1 MHKVYISEF
10 IKQVQSKGNHK
21 VQCSKF
27 KVQSKSNMREL
38 IKEIWSTSKRNKL
51 RTSLTGFAVAWGIFM
66 LIFLLGAGNGL
77 INAQLQQSTRFL
89 ANSMRVFPGETS
101 KAYKGLKEGRSITLN
116 DRDILI
122 SNQTYGQ
129 YVDDVGGRLEQYN
142 VNINYGDNYVA
153 SQSLV
158 GVAPTH
164 PKIDKT
170 ELIAGRFI
178 NEIDM
183 KDQRKNVVLSRS
195 QAKELSKDYRSLVGK
210 NVKISNL
217 NFQVVGIY
225 KDDESRNN
233 TDAFIAYSTIKTIY
247 AKGDDAGSLEF
258 TIKNLKTQEDNEQFE
273 KNYRASINNNH
284 QAAPDDDR
292 TIWLWNRYMDNIQMN
307 QGIAIM
313 QTALWIVGLFTLL
326 SGIVGVSNI
335 MLITVK
341 ERTREFGVRKAI
353 GAKPWSILKLI
364 ITESIIITSFFG
376 YIGMV
381 CGVAA
386 NEIMDATIGHTTVD
400 TGLFKAAMFV
410 NPTVGLGTC
419 IGATIAI
426 VIAGT
431 IAGLIPAI
439 KAARIRPIEAL
450 RAE

>member
-1 MHKVYISEF
+1 
-10 IKQVQSKGNHK
+10 
-21 VQCSKF
+21 
-27 KVQSKSNMREL
+27 MREL

-116 DRDILI
+116 DKDILI
-122 SNQTYGQ
+122 SNKTYGQ

-178 NEIDM
+178 NEIGM
-183 KDQRKNVVLSRS
+183 KEQRKNVVLSRS
-195 QAKELSKDYRSLVGK
+195 QAKELCKDYRSLVSK

-233 TDAFIAYSTIKTIY
+233 TEAFIAYSTIKTIY

-258 TIKNLKTQEDNEQFE
+258 TIKNLKTKEDNEKFE

-284 QAAPDDDR
+284 QAAPDDER
-292 TIWLWNRYMDNIQMN
+292 TIWLWNRYVDNIQMN

-326 SGIVGVSNI
+326 CGIVGVSNI

-410 NPTVGLGTC
+410 NPTVGIGTC
-419 IGATIAI
+419 IGATITI

>member
-1 MHKVYISEF
+1 
-10 IKQVQSKGNHK
+10 
-21 VQCSKF
+21 
-27 KVQSKSNMREL
+27 MREL

-122 SNQTYGQ
+122 SNETYGQ

-142 VNINYGDNYVA
+142 VNINYSDNYVA

-170 ELIAGRFI
+170 EMIAGRFI

-183 KDQRKNVVLSRS
+183 KEQRKNVVLSRS
-195 QAKELSKDYRSLVGK
+195 QAKELIKDYRSLVGK

-258 TIKNLKTQEDNEQFE
+258 TIKNLKTHEDNEQFE

-410 NPTVGLGTC
+410 NPTVGIGTC
-419 IGATIAI
+419 IGATITI

>member
-1 MHKVYISEF
+1 
-10 IKQVQSKGNHK
+10 
-21 VQCSKF
+21 
-27 KVQSKSNMREL
+27 MREL

-116 DRDILI
+116 DKDILI
-122 SNQTYGQ
+122 SNKTYGQ

-183 KDQRKNVVLSRS
+183 KEQRKNVVLSRS
-195 QAKELSKDYRSLVGK
+195 QAKELCKDYRSLVGK

-233 TDAFIAYSTIKTIY
+233 TEAFIAYSTIKTIY

-258 TIKNLKTQEDNEQFE
+258 TIKNLKTQEDNKQFE

-284 QAAPDDDR
+284 QAAPDDER

-400 TGLFKAAMFV
+400 TGLFKAAMF
-410 NPTVGLGTC
+410 GTLRW
-419 IGATIAI
+419 ASA
-426 VIAGT
+426 
-431 IAGLIPAI
+431 PAS
-439 KAARIRPIEAL
+439 AQPSPSSSQAPSPDSSQPSRLQESDR
-450 RAE
+450 

>member
-195 QAKELSKDYRSLVGK
+195 QAKELCKDYRSLVGK

-233 TDAFIAYSTIKTIY
+233 TEAFIAYSTIKTIY

>member
-1 MHKVYISEF
+1 
-10 IKQVQSKGNHK
+10 
-21 VQCSKF
+21 
-27 KVQSKSNMREL
+27 MREL

-183 KDQRKNVVLSRS
+183 KEQRKNVVLSRS
-195 QAKELSKDYRSLVGK
+195 QAKELSKDYHSLVGK

-233 TDAFIAYSTIKTIY
+233 TEAFIAYSTIKTIY

>member
-1 MHKVYISEF
+1 
-10 IKQVQSKGNHK
+10 
-21 VQCSKF
+21 
-27 KVQSKSNMREL
+27 MREL

-122 SNQTYGQ
+122 SNETYGQ
-129 YVDDVGGRLEQYN
+129 YVDDVGGRLEQNN

-195 QAKELSKDYRSLVGK
+195 QAKELCKDYHSLVGK

-233 TDAFIAYSTIKTIY
+233 TEAFIAYSTIKTIY

-258 TIKNLKTQEDNEQFE
+258 TIKNLKTREDNKQFE

-284 QAAPDDDR
+284 QAAPDDER

-410 NPTVGLGTC
+410 NPTVGIGTC

>member
-1 MHKVYISEF
+1 MHMNSSLFTLHSSLLSE
-10 IKQVQSKGNHK
+10 V
-21 VQCSKF
+21 
-27 KVQSKSNMREL
+27 
-38 IKEIWSTSKRNKL
+38 WSTSKRNKL

-183 KDQRKNVVLSRS
+183 KEQRKNVVLSRS
-195 QAKELSKDYRSLVGK
+195 QAKELCKDYRSLVGK

-233 TDAFIAYSTIKTIY
+233 TEAFIAYSTIKTIY

-258 TIKNLKTQEDNEQFE
+258 TIKNLKTREDNKQFE

-284 QAAPDDDR
+284 QAAPDDER

-386 NEIMDATIGHTTVD
+386 NEIMDATIGHTTID

-410 NPTVGLGTC
+410 NPTVGIGTC

>member
-1 MHKVYISEF
+1 
-10 IKQVQSKGNHK
+10 
-21 VQCSKF
+21 
-27 KVQSKSNMREL
+27 MREL

-116 DRDILI
+116 DKDILI

-183 KDQRKNVVLSRS
+183 KEQRKNVVLSRS
-195 QAKELSKDYRSLVGK
+195 QAKELCKDYRSLVGK

-233 TDAFIAYSTIKTIY
+233 TEAFIAYSTIKTIY

-258 TIKNLKTQEDNEQFE
+258 TIKNLKTKEDNEKFE

-284 QAAPDDDR
+284 QAAPDDER

-419 IGATIAI
+419 IGATITI

>member
-1 MHKVYISEF
+1 
-10 IKQVQSKGNHK
+10 
-21 VQCSKF
+21 
-27 KVQSKSNMREL
+27 MREL
-38 IKEIWSTSKRNKL
+38 IKEIWSMSKRNKL

-116 DRDILI
+116 DKDILI
-122 SNQTYGQ
+122 SNKTYGQ

-195 QAKELSKDYRSLVGK
+195 QAKELCKDYRSLVGK

-410 NPTVGLGTC
+410 NPTVGIGTC
-419 IGATIAI
+419 IGATITI

>member
-1 MHKVYISEF
+1 
-10 IKQVQSKGNHK
+10 
-21 VQCSKF
+21 
-27 KVQSKSNMREL
+27 MREL

-170 ELIAGRFI
+170 EMIAGRFI

-183 KDQRKNVVLSRS
+183 KEQRKNVVLSRS

-292 TIWLWNRYMDNIQMN
+292 TIWLWNRYMDNIHIN

-341 ERTREFGVRKAI
+341 ERTREFGVRKAN
-353 GAKPWSILKLI
+353 GAMPWSILKLI

>member
-1 MHKVYISEF
+1 
-10 IKQVQSKGNHK
+10 
-21 VQCSKF
+21 
-27 KVQSKSNMREL
+27 MREL

-116 DRDILI
+116 DKDILI
-122 SNQTYGQ
+122 SNKTYGQ

-183 KDQRKNVVLSRS
+183 KEQRKNVVLSRI
-195 QAKELSKDYRSLVGK
+195 QAKELCKDYRSLVGK

-233 TDAFIAYSTIKTIY
+233 TEAFIAYSTIKTIY

-284 QAAPDDDR
+284 QAAPDDER

-410 NPTVGLGTC
+410 NPTVGIGTC
-419 IGATIAI
+419 IGATITI

>member
-1 MHKVYISEF
+1 
-10 IKQVQSKGNHK
+10 
-21 VQCSKF
+21 
-27 KVQSKSNMREL
+27 MREL

-116 DRDILI
+116 DKDILI
-122 SNQTYGQ
+122 SNKTYGQ

-183 KDQRKNVVLSRS
+183 KEQRKNVVLSRS
-195 QAKELSKDYRSLVGK
+195 QAKELSKDYRSLVSK

-233 TDAFIAYSTIKTIY
+233 TEAFIAYSTIKTIY

-258 TIKNLKTQEDNEQFE
+258 TIKNLKTKEDNEQFE

-284 QAAPDDDR
+284 QAAPDDER

>member
-1 MHKVYISEF
+1 
-10 IKQVQSKGNHK
+10 
-21 VQCSKF
+21 
-27 KVQSKSNMREL
+27 MREL

-89 ANSMRVFPGETS
+89 ANSIRVFPGETS

-116 DRDILI
+116 DKDILI
-122 SNQTYGQ
+122 SNKTYGQ

-170 ELIAGRFI
+170 EMIAGRFI

-183 KDQRKNVVLSRS
+183 KEQRKNVVLSRS
-195 QAKELSKDYRSLVGK
+195 QAKELCKDYRSLVGK

-233 TDAFIAYSTIKTIY
+233 TEAFIAYSTIKTIY

-258 TIKNLKTQEDNEQFE
+258 TIKNLKTREDNKQFE

-284 QAAPDDDR
+284 QAAPDDER

-410 NPTVGLGTC
+410 NPTVGIGTC
-419 IGATIAI
+419 IGATITI

-431 IAGLIPAI
+431 IAGVIPAI

>member
-1 MHKVYISEF
+1 
-10 IKQVQSKGNHK
+10 
-21 VQCSKF
+21 
-27 KVQSKSNMREL
+27 MREL
-38 IKEIWSTSKRNKL
+38 IKEIWSTSKHNKL

-116 DRDILI
+116 DKDILI
-122 SNQTYGQ
+122 SNKTYGQ

-183 KDQRKNVVLSRS
+183 KEQRKNVVLSRS

-258 TIKNLKTQEDNEQFE
+258 TIKNLKTKEDNKQFE

-284 QAAPDDDR
+284 QAAPDDER

-386 NEIMDATIGHTTVD
+386 NEIMDATIGHTTID

-410 NPTVGLGTC
+410 NPTVGIGTC
-419 IGATIAI
+419 IGATITI

>member
-1 MHKVYISEF
+1 MHMNSSLFTLHSSLLSE
-10 IKQVQSKGNHK
+10 V
-21 VQCSKF
+21 
-27 KVQSKSNMREL
+27 
-38 IKEIWSTSKRNKL
+38 WSTSKRNKL

-170 ELIAGRFI
+170 EMIAGRFI

-183 KDQRKNVVLSRS
+183 KEQRKNVVLSRS

-233 TDAFIAYSTIKTIY
+233 TEAFIAYSTVKIIY

-258 TIKNLKTQEDNEQFE
+258 TIKNLKTREDNKQFE

-284 QAAPDDDR
+284 QAAPDDER

-410 NPTVGLGTC
+410 NPTVGIGTC
-419 IGATIAI
+419 IGATITI

>member
-1 MHKVYISEF
+1 
-10 IKQVQSKGNHK
+10 
-21 VQCSKF
+21 
-27 KVQSKSNMREL
+27 MREL

-116 DRDILI
+116 DKDILI
-122 SNQTYGQ
+122 SNKTYGQ

-183 KDQRKNVVLSRS
+183 KEQRKNVVLSRS
-195 QAKELSKDYRSLVGK
+195 QAKELCKDYRSLVGK

-233 TDAFIAYSTIKTIY
+233 TEAFIAYSTIKTIY

-258 TIKNLKTQEDNEQFE
+258 TIKNLKTKEDNKQFE

-284 QAAPDDDR
+284 QAAPDDER
-292 TIWLWNRYMDNIQMN
+292 TIWLWNRYVDNIQMN

>member
-1 MHKVYISEF
+1 
-10 IKQVQSKGNHK
+10 
-21 VQCSKF
+21 
-27 KVQSKSNMREL
+27 MREL

-116 DRDILI
+116 DKDILI
-122 SNQTYGQ
+122 SNKTYGQ

-183 KDQRKNVVLSRS
+183 KEQRKNVVLSRS
-195 QAKELSKDYRSLVGK
+195 QAKELCKDYRSLVGK

-233 TDAFIAYSTIKTIY
+233 TEAFIAYSTIKTIY

-258 TIKNLKTQEDNEQFE
+258 TIKNLKTREDNKQFE

-284 QAAPDDDR
+284 QAAPDDER

-410 NPTVGLGTC
+410 NPTVGIGTC

>member
-1 MHKVYISEF
+1 
-10 IKQVQSKGNHK
+10 
-21 VQCSKF
+21 
-27 KVQSKSNMREL
+27 MREL
-38 IKEIWSTSKRNKL
+38 IKEIWSTSKHNKL

-116 DRDILI
+116 DKDILI
-122 SNQTYGQ
+122 SNKTYGQ

-183 KDQRKNVVLSRS
+183 KEQRKNVVLSRS
-195 QAKELSKDYRSLVGK
+195 QAKELSKDYRSLVSK

-233 TDAFIAYSTIKTIY
+233 TEAFIAYSTIKTIY

-258 TIKNLKTQEDNEQFE
+258 TIKNLKTREDNKQFE

-284 QAAPDDDR
+284 QAAPDDER

-410 NPTVGLGTC
+410 NPTVGIGTC
-419 IGATIAI
+419 IGATITI

>member
-1 MHKVYISEF
+1 
-10 IKQVQSKGNHK
+10 
-21 VQCSKF
+21 
-27 KVQSKSNMREL
+27 MREL

-116 DRDILI
+116 DKDILI
-122 SNQTYGQ
+122 SNKTYGQ

-195 QAKELSKDYRSLVGK
+195 QAKELCKDYRSLVGK

-326 SGIVGVSNI
+326 SGIVGISNI

-410 NPTVGLGTC
+410 NPTVGIGTC
-419 IGATIAI
+419 IGATITI

>member
-1 MHKVYISEF
+1 
-10 IKQVQSKGNHK
+10 
-21 VQCSKF
+21 
-27 KVQSKSNMREL
+27 MREL

-122 SNQTYGQ
+122 SNKTYGQ

-170 ELIAGRFI
+170 EMIAGRFI

-183 KDQRKNVVLSRS
+183 KEQRKNVVLSRS

-210 NVKISNL
+210 NVKVNNL

-233 TDAFIAYSTIKTIY
+233 TEAFTAYSTVKIIY

-258 TIKNLKTQEDNEQFE
+258 TIKNLKTKEDNKQFE

-292 TIWLWNRYMDNIQMN
+292 TVWLWNRYVDNIQMN

-410 NPTVGLGTC
+410 NPTVGIGTC
-419 IGATIAI
+419 IGATITI

>member
-116 DRDILI
+116 DKDILI
-122 SNQTYGQ
+122 SNKTYGQ

-183 KDQRKNVVLSRS
+183 KEQRKNVVLSRS
-195 QAKELSKDYRSLVGK
+195 QAKELCKDYRSLVGK

-233 TDAFIAYSTIKTIY
+233 TEAFIAYSTIKTIY

-410 NPTVGLGTC
+410 NPTVGIGTC
-419 IGATIAI
+419 IGATITI

>member
-1 MHKVYISEF
+1 
-10 IKQVQSKGNHK
+10 
-21 VQCSKF
+21 
-27 KVQSKSNMREL
+27 MREL

-116 DRDILI
+116 DKDILI
-122 SNQTYGQ
+122 SNKTYGQ

-233 TDAFIAYSTIKTIY
+233 TEAFIAYSTIKTIY

-258 TIKNLKTQEDNEQFE
+258 TIKNLKTKEDNEQFE
-273 KNYRASINNNH
+273 KNYRASINNSH
-284 QAAPDDDR
+284 QAAPDDER

-410 NPTVGLGTC
+410 NPTVGIGTC
-419 IGATIAI
+419 IGATITI

>member
-1 MHKVYISEF
+1 
-10 IKQVQSKGNHK
+10 
-21 VQCSKF
+21 
-27 KVQSKSNMREL
+27 MREL

-116 DRDILI
+116 DKDILI
-122 SNQTYGQ
+122 SKKTYGQ

-195 QAKELSKDYRSLVGK
+195 QAKELCKDYRSLVGK

-233 TDAFIAYSTIKTIY
+233 TEAFIAYSTIKTIY

-419 IGATIAI
+419 IGATITI

>member
-1 MHKVYISEF
+1 
-10 IKQVQSKGNHK
+10 
-21 VQCSKF
+21 
-27 KVQSKSNMREL
+27 MREL

-122 SNQTYGQ
+122 SNKTYGQ

-183 KDQRKNVVLSRS
+183 KEQRKNVVLSRS
-195 QAKELSKDYRSLVGK
+195 QAKELCKDYRSLVGK

-217 NFQVVGIY
+217 NFLVVGIY

-233 TDAFIAYSTIKTIY
+233 TEAFIAYSTIKTIY

-284 QAAPDDDR
+284 QAAPDDER

-410 NPTVGLGTC
+410 NPTVGIGTC
-419 IGATIAI
+419 IGATITI

>member
-1 MHKVYISEF
+1 
-10 IKQVQSKGNHK
+10 
-21 VQCSKF
+21 
-27 KVQSKSNMREL
+27 MREL

-183 KDQRKNVVLSRS
+183 KEQRKNVVLSRS
-195 QAKELSKDYRSLVGK
+195 QAKELCKDYRSLVGK

-233 TDAFIAYSTIKTIY
+233 TEAFIAYSTIKTIY

-258 TIKNLKTQEDNEQFE
+258 TIKNLKTQKDNEQFE

>member
-1 MHKVYISEF
+1 
-10 IKQVQSKGNHK
+10 
-21 VQCSKF
+21 
-27 KVQSKSNMREL
+27 MREL

-116 DRDILI
+116 DKDILI

-183 KDQRKNVVLSRS
+183 KEQRKNVVLSRS

-410 NPTVGLGTC
+410 NPTVGIGTC

>member
-1 MHKVYISEF
+1 
-10 IKQVQSKGNHK
+10 
-21 VQCSKF
+21 
-27 KVQSKSNMREL
+27 MREL

-116 DRDILI
+116 DKDILI
-122 SNQTYGQ
+122 SNKTYGQ

-183 KDQRKNVVLSRS
+183 KEQRKNVVLSRS

-233 TDAFIAYSTIKTIY
+233 TEAFIAYSTIKTIY

-258 TIKNLKTQEDNEQFE
+258 TIKNLKTQEDNKQFE

-284 QAAPDDDR
+284 QAAPDDER

-410 NPTVGLGTC
+410 NPTVGIGTC
-419 IGATIAI
+419 IGATITI

-439 KAARIRPIEAL
+439 KAARIRPIEVL

>member
-1 MHKVYISEF
+1 
-10 IKQVQSKGNHK
+10 
-21 VQCSKF
+21 
-27 KVQSKSNMREL
+27 MREL
-38 IKEIWSTSKRNKL
+38 IKEIWSTSKHNKL

-116 DRDILI
+116 DKDILI
-122 SNQTYGQ
+122 SNKTYGQ

-183 KDQRKNVVLSRS
+183 KEQRKNVVLSRS
-195 QAKELSKDYRSLVGK
+195 QAKELSKDYRSLVSK

-233 TDAFIAYSTIKTIY
+233 TEAFIAYSTIKTIY

-258 TIKNLKTQEDNEQFE
+258 TIKNLKTKEDNEQFE

-284 QAAPDDDR
+284 QAAPDDER

-386 NEIMDATIGHTTVD
+386 NEIMDATIGHTTID

-410 NPTVGLGTC
+410 NPTVGIGTC
-419 IGATIAI
+419 IGATITI

>member
-1 MHKVYISEF
+1 
-10 IKQVQSKGNHK
+10 
-21 VQCSKF
+21 
-27 KVQSKSNMREL
+27 MREL

-122 SNQTYGQ
+122 SNETYGQ

-170 ELIAGRFI
+170 EMIAGRFI

-233 TDAFIAYSTIKTIY
+233 TEAFIAYSTIKTIY

-284 QAAPDDDR
+284 QAAPDDER

-410 NPTVGLGTC
+410 NPTVGIGTC
-419 IGATIAI
+419 IGATITI

>member
-1 MHKVYISEF
+1 
-10 IKQVQSKGNHK
+10 
-21 VQCSKF
+21 
-27 KVQSKSNMREL
+27 MREL

-122 SNQTYGQ
+122 SNETYGQ

-170 ELIAGRFI
+170 EMIAGRFI

-183 KDQRKNVVLSRS
+183 KEQRKNVVLSRS
-195 QAKELSKDYRSLVGK
+195 QAKELCKDYRSLVGK
-210 NVKISNL
+210 NVKINNL

-233 TDAFIAYSTIKTIY
+233 TEAFIAYSTIKTIY

-258 TIKNLKTQEDNEQFE
+258 TIKNLKTREDNKQFE

-410 NPTVGLGTC
+410 SPTVGLGTC

>member
-1 MHKVYISEF
+1 MHMNSSLFTLRSSLLSE
-10 IKQVQSKGNHK
+10 V
-21 VQCSKF
+21 
-27 KVQSKSNMREL
+27 
-38 IKEIWSTSKRNKL
+38 WSTSKRNKL

-116 DRDILI
+116 DKDILI

-183 KDQRKNVVLSRS
+183 KEQRKNVVLSRS
-195 QAKELSKDYRSLVGK
+195 QAKELCKDYRSLVGK

-233 TDAFIAYSTIKTIY
+233 TEAFIAYSTIKTIY

-419 IGATIAI
+419 IGATITI